1 MRGNRIAVRF
11 MRDPMENVF
20 DILSDR
26 GFVEQ
31 FTDEPALRKLLSG
44 PVTCYAGFDPTAA
57 TLHVGHLLPVMA
69 LMHMQ
74 RAGHRV
80 IALVG
85 GGTGLIGD
93 PSGKTKMREI
103 LTREK
108 IDGNARAIQA
118 QFARYLDFS
127 GGRALLL
134 NNADWLCGLGYIDFL
149 RDIGCHF
156 SVNRM
161 LAAESYRARMK
172 TGLNFIEFNYMLLQA
187 YDFLHLNRCFDC
199 AVQMGGNDQWGNIVA
214 GIDLIRRVAGNE
226 SYGMTFPLLVTASG
240 HKMGKTEEGAVWL
253 DEAATSAYQYYQ
265 YWVNVDDA
273 DVVRFLR
280 LFTFLPL
287 DEIEAVAALTGSDL
301 NRAKMIL
308 AFEATKITH
317 GEEKALAAL
326 KTSSIAFGY
335 KGCEGRLLPSS
346 TIPREEVVGD
356 LRGMPTSTM
365 KREML
370 EKGISAFE
378 LFAQVGLC
386 ASRSEARRLISQKGG
401 YINGQVIEYYD
412 DLIKM
417 EHVRDGGLVL
427 RSGKKK
433 YHHIVVN

>member
-1 MRGNRIAVRF
+1 
-11 MRDPMENVF
+11 MENAF
-20 DILSDR
+20 DILSGR
-26 GFVEQ
+26 GFIEQ
-31 FTDEPALRKLLSG
+31 FTDEHALRKRLSA
-44 PVTCYAGFDPTAA
+44 PVTCYVGFDPTAS
-57 TLHVGHLLPVMA
+57 TLHVGNLLPVMA

-74 RAGHRV
+74 RDGHRV
-80 IALVG
+80 IVLVG

-103 LTREK
+103 LTKEK
-108 IDGNARAIQA
+108 IESNVRAIKK

-127 GGRALLL
+127 EDRALLV

-161 LAAESYRARMK
+161 LAAESYKARMK

-187 YDFLHLNRCFDC
+187 YDFLHLNRHYGCL
-199 AVQMGGNDQWGNIVA
+199 VQMGGNDQWGNIVA
-214 GIDLIRRVAGNE
+214 GIDLVRRVMGNE
-226 SYGMTFPLLVTASG
+226 VYGMTFPLIVTAAG
-240 HKMGKTEEGAVWL
+240 HKMGKTEEGAIWL
-253 DEAATSAYQYYQ
+253 DESSTSAYQYYQ

-273 DVVRFLR
+273 DVVRFLK

-287 DEIEAVAALTGSDL
+287 QEIEAISSLRGSDL

-308 AFEATKITH
+308 AYETTKITH
-317 GEEKALAAL
+317 GEKNAAGAL
-326 KTSSIAFGY
+326 KTACGAFGF
-335 KGCEGRLLPSS
+335 KGFDSQLLPSS
-346 TIPREEVVGD
+346 SIPRGEVNGD
-356 LRGMPTSTM
+356 LSSMPTSTVH
-365 KREML
+365 REVL
-370 EKGISAFE
+370 EKGISAYE

-401 YINGQVIEYYD
+401 YINGQPVEKFDEI
-412 DLIKM
+412 IKM
-417 EHVRDGGLVL
+417 HHVRDGGLIL

>member
-1 MRGNRIAVRF
+1 M
-11 MRDPMENVF
+11 DNVF
-20 DILSDR
+20 DILSGR

-31 FTDEPALRKLLSG
+31 FTDEHALRKLLAE

-57 TLHVGHLLPVMA
+57 TLHVGHLLPIMA

-108 IDGNARAIQA
+108 IDGNVRAIQA

-161 LAAESYRARMK
+161 LAAESYKARMK

-187 YDFLHLNRCFDC
+187 YDFLHLNRNFDC
-199 AVQMGGNDQWGNIVA
+199 LVQMGGNDQWGNIVA
-214 GIDLIRRVAGNE
+214 GIDLIRRVAAHE
-226 SYGMTFPLLVTASG
+226 TYGMTFPLIVTASG

-253 DEAATSAYQYYQ
+253 DESATSAYQYYQ

-273 DVVRFLR
+273 DAVRFLK

-287 DEIEAVAALTGSDL
+287 EEITTVSALTGSDL
-301 NRAKMIL
+301 NRVKMVL

-317 GEEKALAAL
+317 GEEKALGAL
-326 KTSSIAFGY
+326 KTSSGAFGF
-335 KGCEGRLLPSS
+335 KGFDGNVLPSS
-346 TIPREEVVGD
+346 TIPREEVAGD
-356 LRGMPTSTM
+356 LSSMPTSTVPQ
-365 KREML
+365 EVL
-370 EKGISAFE
+370 EKGISAYE
-378 LFAQVGLC
+378 LFTKAGLC
-386 ASRSEARRLISQKGG
+386 SSRSEARRLISQKGG
-401 YINGQVIEYYD
+401 YINGQPVEKFDEI
-412 DLIKM
+412 IKM
-417 EHVRDGGLVL
+417 DHVRDGGLIL

-433 YHHIVVN
+433 YHHIIIK